1 MRRSG
6 FGGGTLVAASF
17 VMRCCA
23 TGLISIPHLLT
34 ALRGLGVRSVMVE
47 GGARVIRSF
56 LEAARGPLRQEQV
69 QESGYGSSGGTGG
82 GEEAKIIDA
91 LVVTVAPTIVGEA
104 GMDYGSGLFADKV
117 STITSSCRLSLTPR

>member
-1 MRRSG
+1 M
-6 FGGGTLVAASF
+6 VA

-23 TGLISIPHLLT
+23 TGLISVPHLLT
-34 ALRGLGVRSVMVE
+34 ALLELGVRSLMVE

-56 LEAARGPLRQEQV
+56 LEAARGPLRQQQV
-69 QESGYGSSGGTGG
+69 QGFGSGSSEETGG

-104 GMDYGSGLFADKV
+104 GVGYGSGLLADKV
-117 STITSSCRLSLTPR
+117 SASIGLPIRY